1 MLNEKKKHIKP
12 WKFGITQNRYMKSY
26 NLQNYLR
33 YKDDVVKS
41 QPIQT
46 DFGNYS
52 REELIAKFLPLVEN
66 IARKFSTTQQASG
79 VLDITD
85 LIQEGS
91 SGLIYAI
98 DKLDWTQ
105 LNDSNDIEKTLKSF
119 LSKRIKGSIRRAIDI
134 HRGNIRLPEHK
145 LNEIRKDNG
154 QDKAMVAMFFNSVF
168 LSIDEQIMDDD
179 EDNMLYQI
187 PDISDPYNIVLMNTY
202 LTSLMKK
209 FLNQREYDVLR
220 LSYGLDCDKYSA
232 NEIASKLGING
243 SSAYV
248 KVSEIKRQAITKLI
262 ENTDTSQV
270 LDFL

>member
-1 MLNEKKKHIKP
+1 
-12 WKFGITQNRYMKSY
+12 MKSY

-46 DFGNYS
+46 DFSNYS

-187 PDISDPYNIVLMNTY
+187 PDQSDPYNIVIMNAY

-209 FLNQREYDVLR
+209 HLNQREFDVLR

-232 NEIASKLGING
+232 NEIAAKLNISG

-248 KVSEIKRQAITKLI
+248 KVSEIKRQAIAKLV
-262 ENTDTSQV
+262 DSVDPSQV